1 MWNTH
6 RALRE
11 SVSGRWDKQGTG
23 EQQETPVARS
33 KWDMVTSAGAV
44 TSVVNDMG
52 SDVSEGL
59 RRGGMG
65 SDHMKRLIGCCVE
78 NGDGTR
84 TRAGGQLWRAGRTWG
99 RVAVA
104 GTGECV
110 VRALNLLLLGVC

>member
-11 SVSGRWDKQGTG
+11 SVPDRWDKQGTG
-23 EQQETPVARS
+23 EEQQETPVARS
-33 KWDMVTSAGAV
+33 KRDMVTSAGAV

-65 SDHMKRLIGCCVE
+65 SGHMTRLIGCCVE
-78 NGDGTR
+78 NWGWNKDESWG
-84 TRAGGQLWRAGRTWG
+84 AAVESWAHLGQSGHCRHR
-99 RVAVA
+99 
-104 GTGECV
+104 
-110 VRALNLLLLGVC
+110 

>member
-11 SVSGRWDKQGTG
+11 SVPGRWDKQGTG
-23 EQQETPVARS
+23 EEQQETPVARS

-65 SDHMKRLIGCCVE
+65 SGHMKRLIGCFVE

-84 TRAGGQLWRAGRTWG
+84 RELGAAVESWAHLGQSGRC
-99 RVAVA
+99 RH
-104 GTGECV
+104 
-110 VRALNLLLLGVC
+110 R